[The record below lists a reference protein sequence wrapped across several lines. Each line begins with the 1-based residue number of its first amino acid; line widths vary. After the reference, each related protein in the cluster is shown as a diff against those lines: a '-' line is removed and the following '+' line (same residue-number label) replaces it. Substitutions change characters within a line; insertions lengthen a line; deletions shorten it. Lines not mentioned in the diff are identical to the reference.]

1 MFDGYCGTVGFTAPE
16 VVNKRV
22 NKTKQGIDMW
32 ALGAT
37 ILWLAGSEMD
47 KKKKYTAQDLDTLVE
62 EAFPRETQSDAF
74 DFVRKC
80 LRHKASARLSAEQ
93 AILHPWIANLPKEVP
108 EEGPSTSSIGVL
120 QNLTCVTGPWLDE
133 VVDIPNNCSIK
144 HEDKRYLLEL
154 GIGPA
159 RELVFCSED

>member
-108 EEGPSTSSIGVL
+108 EEGP
-120 QNLTCVTGPWLDE
+120 WLDE